1 VALDVDPEAIRSA
14 EKNIRLNDLSEAIE
28 LSFIPLEQWKDRFTL
43 LTANLTRGVILR
55 LFPYFRRVLDPGGWL
70 ILSGILTE
78 QTGDVQKCF
87 PEYGFSEYKALH
99 QAEWGCIV
107 AKKID
112 ED

>member
-1 VALDVDPEAIRSA
+1 
-14 EKNIRLNDLSEAIE
+14 LSS
-28 LSFIPLEQWKDRFTL
+28 LLYLWSNGKDRFTL
-43 LTANLTRGVILR
+43 LTANLTRGVILE
-55 LFPYFRRVLDPGGWL
+55 LFPYFGPVLDPGGWL

-78 QTGDVQKCF
+78 QTGDVQDCF

-99 QAEWGCIV
+99 QAEWACIV